1 MNAVASKTSQF
12 KNLVSSKTL
21 DPINVATHTL
31 SNGLKLFMSLN
42 KNEPRI
48 YTHIAVR
55 AGSKQDPSETT
66 GLAHYLEHMMFKGT
80 SHIGSLDW
88 AKEKALLTQIA
99 DLYETHRQET
109 DPSVRAAIYAKID
122 SISNEAAKFVA
133 ANEYDKLVSSL
144 GAKGT
149 NAYTSNE
156 QTVYVNDIPSNE
168 LERWFQLE
176 SERFQMVTLRLFH
189 TELETVYEEFNIG
202 QDNDGRKVYQAM
214 MESLFPTHPYGTQM
228 TIGKGEHL
236 KNPSHYNIYNYFKT
250 YYVPNNMAIILSG
263 DFVPQDIIVMA
274 ERYFGD
280 KAISTI
286 PPFTYEKQT
295 PLSKIVQKNVF
306 GQQSEMLQ
314 LAWRLDGAESRDA
327 ELGGMI
333 SVMLFN
339 QQAGLM
345 DLDLMQNQ
353 KVLEASAG
361 VMNLTDYAAMVM
373 SGRPRE
379 GQTLEEVEQL
389 LIGQMKRIKN
399 GDFPNWL
406 MQAVIKDFKY
416 SQVKSYENNQNRAH
430 ALTDAFVK
438 GIEWSD
444 YISRIE
450 RMKTLTK
457 EEIVDFAQQKFNDNY
472 VVIYKRIGEDG
483 QVMKVEKPPITPVSL
498 NRQDASEFA
507 QSFLATESPRLK
519 PMFLDFKEE
528 IKTTH
533 LSNGL
538 PLDYIKNTINETFSL
553 YYALEMG
560 RNADRVLSLA
570 MSYLPFLG
578 TQKFTAAELQQEFY
592 KLGVS
597 FDVLSNEDR
606 SYVVLTGLEES
617 FTEGVQL
624 FEHILND
631 VVGDEGK
638 LKNLIADILAKRE
651 NNKKD
656 KRVILRNAMASYAK
670 HGKNSP
676 FLDALSKE
684 ALENL
689 TADVLV
695 EKIKNLS
702 SYEHRVFYYGTKE
715 ASEVAQILEKEHY
728 VPQKLTPVLVAKD
741 YEELPTETDK
751 VFFVHYPMVQN
762 EILMLSKGTP
772 QYSLKEN
779 IMAMFFN
786 TYFGSGLS
794 SIVFQEIRESRALAY
809 SANTVYSSPTKKD
822 QAHYLQAY
830 VGTQPDKIKEAL
842 HAMREILEDMPISE
856 TQIENARQ
864 SVLKS
869 IETERITKA
878 NVYWSY
884 RSNLDKGI
892 DFDIRKPIYEAIQ
905 ELTVQDLK
913 DFHQKHVKG
922 RNYSMLILGD
932 RDRVDASFLQTLGT
946 FEELSLEEIFGY

>member
-1 MNAVASKTSQF
+1 
-12 KNLVSSKTL
+12 
-21 DPINVATHTL
+21 
-31 SNGLKLFMSLN
+31 
-42 KNEPRI
+42 
-48 YTHIAVR
+48 
-55 AGSKQDPSETT
+55 
-66 GLAHYLEHMMFKGT
+66 
-80 SHIGSLDW
+80 
-88 AKEKALLTQIA
+88 
-99 DLYETHRQET
+99 
-109 DPSVRAAIYAKID
+109 
-122 SISNEAAKFVA
+122 
-133 ANEYDKLVSSL
+133 
-144 GAKGT
+144 
-149 NAYTSNE
+149 
-156 QTVYVNDIPSNE
+156 
-168 LERWFQLE
+168 
-176 SERFQMVTLRLFH
+176 
-189 TELETVYEEFNIG
+189 
-202 QDNDGRKVYQAM
+202 
-214 MESLFPTHPYGTQM
+214 
-228 TIGKGEHL
+228 
-236 KNPSHYNIYNYFKT
+236 
-250 YYVPNNMAIILSG
+250 
-263 DFVPQDIIVMA
+263 
-274 ERYFGD
+274 
-280 KAISTI
+280 
-286 PPFTYEKQT
+286 
-295 PLSKIVQKNVF
+295 
-306 GQQSEMLQ
+306 
-314 LAWRLDGAESRDA
+314 
-327 ELGGMI
+327 
-333 SVMLFN
+333 
-339 QQAGLM
+339 
-345 DLDLMQNQ
+345 
-353 KVLEASAG
+353 
-361 VMNLTDYAAMVM
+361 
-373 SGRPRE
+373 
-379 GQTLEEVEQL
+379 
-389 LIGQMKRIKN
+389 
-399 GDFPNWL
+399 
-406 MQAVIKDFKY
+406 
-416 SQVKSYENNQNRAH
+416 
-430 ALTDAFVK
+430 
-438 GIEWSD
+438 
-444 YISRIE
+444 
-450 RMKTLTK
+450 
-457 EEIVDFAQQKFNDNY
+457 
-472 VVIYKRIGEDG
+472 
-483 QVMKVEKPPITPVSL
+483 
-498 NRQDASEFA
+498 
-507 QSFLATESPRLK
+507 
-519 PMFLDFKEE
+519 
-528 IKTTH
+528 
-533 LSNGL
+533 
-538 PLDYIKNTINETFSL
+538 L

-631 VVGDEGK
+631 VVGDEEK
-638 LKNLIADILAKRE
+638 LKNLVEDILAKRD

-670 HGKNSP
+670 YGKNSP
-676 FLDALSKE
+676 FLDSLSKE
-684 ALENL
+684 TLENL

-715 ASEVAQILEKEHY
+715 VSEVGQILEKEHF
-728 VPQKLTPVLVAKD
+728 VPQQLKPVLESKNYD
-741 YEELPTETDK
+741 ELPTETDK

-830 VGTQPDKIKEAL
+830 IGTQPDKIKEAL

-884 RSNLDKGI
+884 RSNLDRGI

-922 RNYSMLILGD
+922 RNYSILILGD